1 MQIKR
6 NFYQKVAGH
15 LSAKE
20 ITVLTGARQVGKTT
34 LLKELKRDLE
44 KQGRPTAFFNL
55 DIYSDKGYFK
65 NQEVFLQK
73 LKLELADRPAVV
85 FIDEIQRKENAGLFL
100 KGIYDRDLPYK
111 FIVSGS
117 GSLELKEKI
126 QESLTGRKRL
136 YEMQPVTFEEMVHYK
151 TEYKYE
157 GKLQRFFEVEKEK
170 TSQYLTEYI
179 NYGGY
184 PRIVTEQTAGEK
196 KLLLEEIFRSYLE
209 RDITS
214 LLSLSRPDA
223 FILLIKIL
231 AGQICSPLNFSQLSS
246 QSGISLPTLKKYLWY
261 AEKTFV
267 IKLLTPFF
275 RNIKKELI
283 RSPQPYFVDL
293 GLRNYSLNLLGHIG
307 ETQGSGL
314 VFENFIF
321 KILQEKAVE
330 NNWTIKFWRTK
341 DKAEVDFIIDKGQE
355 IIPVE
360 VKYRHMKQIKISRSF
375 RSFLEKYKPPIAY
388 LVNLTKEEE
397 FQINGTTVKVVPFYR
412 LFDRLG

>member
-1 MQIKR
+1 MKIKR
-6 NFYQKVAGH
+6 KFYQKIAGH

-34 LLKELKRDLE
+34 LLKALKSDLE

-55 DIYSDKGYFK
+55 DIYSDKVYFK

-73 LKLELADRPAVV
+73 LKLEFGESPAVV

-100 KGIYDRDLPYK
+100 KGIYDRGLPYK

-126 QESLTGRKRL
+126 HESLTGRKRL
-136 YEMQPVTFEEMVHYK
+136 YEMQPVTFEEMVHFK

-157 GKLQRFFEVEKEK
+157 GKLQSFFEVEKEK
-170 TSQYLTEYI
+170 TFQYLTEYI

-184 PRIVTEQTAGEK
+184 PRIVTEQIAGEK

-209 RDITS
+209 RDISS

-223 FILLIKIL
+223 FVLLIKIL
-231 AGQICSPLNFSQLSS
+231 AGRICSPLNFSQLSA

-267 IKLLTPFF
+267 VKLLPPFF
-275 RNIKKELI
+275 KNIKKELV
-283 RSPQPYFVDL
+283 RSPQAYFIDL
-293 GLRNYSLNLLGHIG
+293 GLRNFSLNLLGHIG
-307 ETQGSGL
+307 EAHDSGL

-321 KILQEKAVE
+321 KILQEKAVQ

-360 VKYRHMKQIKISRSF
+360 VKYQSMKQIKVSRSF
-375 RSFLEKYKPPIAY
+375 RSFLGKYKPNIAY

-397 FQINGTTVKVVPFYR
+397 IKINGTKIQVVPFYR